1 MPLKQKWQQSLVL
14 LFTLRI
20 SMFLLPLAFTTLSV
34 TKSHAGS
41 MKVMCAVLVGG
52 LLWLHRCCRLN
63 PFCSVLVLLPS
74 FLFIV
79 LMNKYFFLSTS
90 LHLKR

>member
-1 MPLKQKWQQSLVL
+1 MAAQMLEFKLK
-14 LFTLRI
+14 
-20 SMFLLPLAFTTLSV
+20 
-34 TKSHAGS
+34 
-41 MKVMCAVLVGG
+41 
-52 LLWLHRCCRLN
+52 